1 MKNSIENIDT
11 LARVYFIAKN
21 YVIQKGYSDEID
33 WQEEVNLNELT
44 AQTFLKEYS
53 WVVLASGLSD
63 RVVSKVFPKIKSLL
77 NNWTNLEYIVL
88 NFDELEKSLLKIF
101 NNKLKIK
108 ALLNTSLRVF
118 SEGFI
123 NIKTNI
129 QLKGLSY
136 LKSFSF
142 IGETTCFHLAKN
154 IGLSFAKP
162 DRHLIRISK
171 KIGFDSP
178 HILCKLIS
186 DYIQEKIQVVD
197 LVLWRYATLDSSYE
211 KKLIELKLNL
221 HNNLQSFD

>member
-1 MKNSIENIDT
+1 MKNSIDNIDA

-33 WQEEVNLNELT
+33 WQEQVNLPELST
-44 AQTFLKEYS
+44 QSFLKEYS

-63 RVVSKVFPKIKSLL
+63 KVVSKVFPKIKTIL
-77 NNWTNLEYIVL
+77 NNWRNLEFIALNYI
-88 NFDELEKSLLKIF
+88 ELEKSLLKVF

-108 ALLNTSLRVF
+108 ALLDTSLRVH
-118 SEGFI
+118 SEGFK
-123 NIKTNI
+123 NVKKSI
-129 QLKGLSY
+129 QLEGLSY
-136 LKSFSF
+136 LKSYSF
-142 IGETTCFHLAKN
+142 IGNITCFHLAKN

-178 HILCKLIS
+178 HMLCKLIS
-186 DYIQEKIQVVD
+186 DYVAEKIQVVD

-211 KKLIELKLNL
+211 KKLIELKPTLN
-221 HNNLQSFD
+221 HAH